1 VQHSTD
7 PAPVNRISTS
17 PAHAAWA
24 FGFDVRER
32 QLYPLRAFVCFGA
45 HMRSRISVT
54 VLLCAATLVAGCRS
68 GSAAPTESGVAS
80 PALPESSTVAAESFA
95 VERVQAQQLALES
108 AQVATWVS
116 QAYATGCTD
125 AFRAAS
131 GVTVSLDACEQP
143 PRYRRPA
150 QRVLLI
156 GSSTMGGAIGVP
168 LSRLLEAS
176 GVRVR
181 NRGEASTGLARADH
195 VDWKERVVE
204 EIQDFEPDLVI
215 AQIGGNDCQPIIA
228 PDRDVRARR
237 SDLARWHRVYAE
249 VLTELVQAI
258 RGEQVEVMLV
268 DLQPARRPEYSDC
281 VRGINAVTRQVAAAF
296 QLPFF
301 SVWEV
306 TDGADGEYVEHLMVD
321 GEERNIRASD
331 GYHLSTH
338 GGRLSSRAMYEAM
351 VQQRLVAPWSE
362 PLFLQG
368 AR

>member
-1 VQHSTD
+1 MASATPARQETSSVQPD
-7 PAPVNRISTS
+7 P
-17 PAHAAWA
+17 
-24 FGFDVRER
+24 
-32 QLYPLRAFVCFGA
+32 L
-45 HMRSRISVT
+45 
-54 VLLCAATLVAGCRS
+54 AATHVH
-68 GSAAPTESGVAS
+68 
-80 PALPESSTVAAESFA
+80 
-95 VERVQAQQLALES
+95 AQRLAMES
-108 AQVATWVS
+108 AQVAMWVS
-116 QAYATGCTD
+116 QAYATGNTD

-131 GVTVSLDACEQP
+131 GVTPALDLCEQP
-143 PRYRRPA
+143 PSQRRPA

-168 LSRLLEAS
+168 LSRLLEAA

-204 EIQDFEPDLVI
+204 EIQDFEPDLVV

-237 SDLARWHRVYAE
+237 SDLDHWHRVYGE

-258 RGEQVEVMLV
+258 RGEGVHVMLV

-281 VRGINAVTRQVAAAF
+281 VRGINAVTRHVAAAF
-296 QLPFF
+296 ELPFF

-306 TDGADGEYVEHLMVD
+306 TDGPAGEYIEHLLVD

-338 GGRLSSRAMYEAM
+338 GGRLVSHTMYDAM
-351 VQQRLVAPWSE
+351 VEQRLVAPWSE
-362 PLFLQG
+362 HAFLQG
-368 AR
+368 GR

>member
-1 VQHSTD
+1 M
-7 PAPVNRISTS
+7 AP
-17 PAHAAWA
+17 PEPFAAA
-24 FGFDVRER
+24 
-32 QLYPLRAFVCFGA
+32 
-45 HMRSRISVT
+45 
-54 VLLCAATLVAGCRS
+54 
-68 GSAAPTESGVAS
+68 
-80 PALPESSTVAAESFA
+80 
-95 VERVQAQQLALES
+95 RVQAQQLAVES

-116 QAYATGCTD
+116 QAFATGCTET
-125 AFRAAS
+125 FRAAS
-131 GVTVSLDACEQP
+131 GVTVRLDACEP
-143 PRYRRPA
+143 PSINRRPA

-168 LSRLLEAS
+168 LSRLLEAV

-204 EIQDFEPDLVI
+204 EIRDFEPDLVI

-228 PDRDVRARR
+228 HDRDVRARR
-237 SDLARWHRVYAE
+237 SDLAHWHRVYAE

-258 RGEQVEVMLV
+258 RGEGVDVMLV

-281 VRGINAVTRQVAAAF
+281 VRGINAVTGEVAAAF
-296 QLPFF
+296 GLPLF
-301 SVWEV
+301 SVWQV
-306 TDGADGEYVEHLMVD
+306 TDGADGEYVEQLLVD

-338 GGRLSSRAMYEAM
+338 GGRLSSRAIFEAM
-351 VQQRLVAPWSE
+351 VQQRLVMAWCDHA
-362 PLFLQG
+362 FLQG

>member
-1 VQHSTD
+1 M
-7 PAPVNRISTS
+7 R
-17 PAHAAWA
+17 
-24 FGFDVRER
+24 FGFFVTAL
-32 QLYPLRAFVCFGA
+32 LYASA
-45 HMRSRISVT
+45 
-54 VLLCAATLVAGCRS
+54 LVAGCRA
-68 GSAAPTESGVAS
+68 GSAAPAESVVAA
-80 PALPESSTVAAESFA
+80 PALSESSMAPPDRFAA
-95 VERVQAQQLALES
+95 ERVQAQQLAVES

-116 QAYATGCTD
+116 QAFATGCTET
-125 AFRAAS
+125 FRAAS
-131 GVTVSLDACEQP
+131 GVTSSLDACEQP

-168 LSRLLEAS
+168 LSRLLEAA

-204 EIQDFEPDLVI
+204 EIRDFEPDLVI

-228 PDRDVRARR
+228 HDRDVRARR
-237 SDLARWHRVYAE
+237 SDLEHWHRVYAE

-258 RGEQVEVMLV
+258 RGEDVGVMLV

-281 VRGINAVTRQVAAAF
+281 VRGINAVTRHVAAAF
-296 QLPFF
+296 GLPFF

-338 GGRLSSRAMYEAM
+338 GGRLSSGAIFEAM
-351 VQQRLVAPWSE
+351 VRQRLVAPWSE
-362 PLFLQG
+362 HGFLQG
-368 AR
+368 VR